1 MKIQAQ
7 QKQILRDLKRGWK
20 INPIGALRN
29 YGCFRLSARIHALRE
44 AGHEISTTL
53 IEIDGHKVAQYRL
66 AKSA

>member
-1 MKIQAQ
+1 MKLQAQ
-7 QKQILRDLKRGWK
+7 EAKILRDLKRGYK
-20 INPIGALRN
+20 ITPITALNN

-44 AGHEISTTL
+44 AGHDISTTL